1 MTRSGAGGGLRTWW
15 GPHLWFITLTVH
27 LTYAASRLLLTYR
40 VLDLGGSAQEV
51 GLMIALGSLAPLLVV
66 VRAGRFLDEHAP
78 ARPLLVGGVTV
89 TLGIVLLATA
99 GSMPVLGVASTLLG
113 LGHLLA
119 MMSSQSYVPRY
130 AHESHFDR
138 SFGAL
143 TLAASV
149 GQTLGLPLVAAVELL
164 APGLGVDH
172 DVSVLGLW
180 VMAALS
186 LALLPSALFLVLAQ
200 GRLGTPARRD
210 ELPARTPVRDLLG
223 LSGMPA
229 AMVSSLAV
237 LASMDLLA
245 GYLPL
250 LGEERGWSVAAVS
263 LLLTLRASASMASR
277 VWLGQLLASV
287 PRDVLILSATGVSGV
302 AVLLLPFLDSVV
314 LTGLAMVVI
323 GFFWGIGQP
332 LTMSWVVSISPA
344 RDRSSALSLRLAG
357 NRIGQVVVPLA
368 LGVVAARSGVG
379 AVFVGSGLLLGGA
392 TEAAR
397 RALAGDR
404 RA

>member
-1 MTRSGAGGGLRTWW
+1 MRRPGTKEGGRPWW
-15 GPHLWFITLTVH
+15 APHLWFITLTVH
-27 LTYAASRLLLTYR
+27 LTYAGSRLLLTYR

-66 VRAGRFLDEHAP
+66 VRAGRFLDEHTP
-78 ARPLLVGGVTV
+78 SRPLLLGGVTV

-99 GSMPVLGVASTLLG
+99 GSLSVLGVASTLLG

-119 MMSSQSYVPRY
+119 MMSSQSYVPKY
-130 AHESHFDR
+130 ADEAQFDR

-149 GQTLGLPLVAAVELL
+149 GQTLGLPLVAVVELL
-164 APGLGVDH
+164 ASDADR

-180 VMAALS
+180 VMGVLS
-186 LALLPSALFLVLAQ
+186 LALLPSALFLVTKQ
-200 GRLGTPARRD
+200 GRLGTPARRG
-210 ELPARTPVRDLLG
+210 ELPERTPVRELLG

-263 LLLTLRASASMASR
+263 LLLTVRAFASMASR
-277 VWLGQLLASV
+277 VWLGQLLATV
-287 PRDVLILSATGVSGV
+287 PRTWLILSATGVSGL
-302 AVLLLPFLDSVV
+302 AVLLLPVLDSVV
-314 LTGLAMVVI
+314 LTGVAMAVI

-332 LTMSWVVSISPA
+332 LTMSWVVQISPA

-368 LGVVAARSGVG
+368 LGVVATRSGVG
-379 AVFVGSGLLLGGA
+379 VVFVASGLLLGGA

-397 RALAGDR
+397 RALSPRR

>member
-1 MTRSGAGGGLRTWW
+1 MSGSRGGGGPRTWW

-27 LTYAASRLLLTYR
+27 LTYAGSRLLLTYR

-66 VRAGRFLDEHAP
+66 VRAGRFLDEHSP
-78 ARPLLVGGVTV
+78 SRPLLVGGATV

-99 GSMPVLGVASTLLG
+99 GSLPVLGVASTLLG

-119 MMSSQSYVPRY
+119 MMSSQSYVPKY
-130 AHESHFDR
+130 ADEAQFDR

-149 GQTLGLPLVAAVELL
+149 GQTLGLPLVAVVELL
-164 APGLGVDH
+164 ASEGAGP
-172 DVSVLGLW
+172 DVAVRGLW
-180 VMAALS
+180 VMAVLS
-186 LALLPSALFLVLAQ
+186 LALLPSALFLVTGQ
-200 GRLGTPARRD
+200 GRLGVPARRD
-210 ELPARTPVRDLLG
+210 ELPDRTPVRELLG
-223 LSGMPA
+223 LAGMPA

-263 LLLTLRASASMASR
+263 LLLTTRAVASMASR
-277 VWLGQLLASV
+277 IWLGQLLAAV
-287 PRDVLILSATGVSGV
+287 RRDVLILSATGVSGL

-314 LTGLAMVVI
+314 LTGIAMAVI

-332 LTMSWVVSISPA
+332 LTMSWVVQISPA

-379 AVFVGSGLLLGGA
+379 AVFVGSSLLLGGA

-397 RALAGDR
+397 RALAGGR
-404 RA
+404 RV

>member
-1 MTRSGAGGGLRTWW
+1 MTRPGRRGGLQSWW

-78 ARPLLVGGVTV
+78 SRPLLAGGVTV

-99 GSMPVLGVASTLLG
+99 HSMPVLGLASTLLG
-113 LGHLLA
+113 LGHLIA
-119 MMSSQSYVPRY
+119 MMSSQSYVPKY
-130 AHESHFDR
+130 ADDNEFDHA
-138 SFGAL
+138 FGTL

-149 GQTLGLPLVAAVELL
+149 GQTIGLPLVAAVELL
-164 APGLGVDH
+164 APDLGP
-172 DVSVLGLW
+172 DVSVIGLW

-186 LALLPSALFLVLAQ
+186 LALLPSALFLVAAQ
-200 GRLGTPARRD
+200 GRLGPSARRD
-210 ELPARTPVRDLLG
+210 ELPERTPVRQLLG

-263 LLLTLRASASMASR
+263 LLLTLRAFASMASR
-277 VWLGQLLASV
+277 IWLRQLLRAV
-287 PRDVLILSATGVSGV
+287 PRDVLILSATGVSGL
-302 AVLLLPFLDSVV
+302 AVLALPFLDSRPF
-314 LTGLAMVVI
+314 TGLAMVVI
-323 GFFWGIGQP
+323 GFFWGVGQP
-332 LTMSWVVSISPA
+332 LTMSWVVSISPP

-368 LGVVAARSGVG
+368 LGAVAAQSGVG

-397 RALAGDR
+397 RALARGPR
-404 RA
+404 T